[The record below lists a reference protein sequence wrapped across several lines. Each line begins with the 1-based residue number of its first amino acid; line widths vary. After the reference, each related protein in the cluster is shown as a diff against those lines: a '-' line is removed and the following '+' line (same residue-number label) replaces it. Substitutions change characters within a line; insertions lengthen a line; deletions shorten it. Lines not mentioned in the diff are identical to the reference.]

1 MIIGFTRYTT
11 GDPTKP
17 YTVQGCTINYGFISQ
32 IRSTHDTAHGARDS
46 RHREPR
52 AVRPRSQV
60 AGASCE
66 VARKGALRA
75 GGLARVES
83 LSYTEEKVR
92 GTTP

>member
-17 YTVQGCTINYGFISQ
+17 YTVQGYTINYGFISQ
-32 IRSTHDTAHGARDS
+32 IRTHDTAHGARDS

-66 VARKGALRA
+66 VARRGVRA
-75 GGLARVES
+75 GGLESRV
-83 LSYTEEKVR
+83 TELH
-92 GTTP
+92 